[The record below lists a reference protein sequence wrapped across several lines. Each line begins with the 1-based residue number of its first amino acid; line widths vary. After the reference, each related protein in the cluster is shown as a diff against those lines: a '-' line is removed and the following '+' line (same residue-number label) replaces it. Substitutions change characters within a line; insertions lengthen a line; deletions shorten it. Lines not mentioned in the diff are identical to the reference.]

1 MRRREF
7 ITLLG
12 GAVAVWPLAVHAQQ
26 LKARIGLV
34 SIGADP
40 SNPLVFIPFLQQ
52 MRDLGYID
60 GDNIVFEKRFAA
72 GHDDLINGFVA
83 DLVRRQVDIIVV
95 TGQRESI
102 AATRAT
108 SSIPIVTI
116 VNPDPIAMGMA
127 QSLSNPGGNVTGL
140 TTIDFSMYGKRIE
153 LLKQAVPGLSRA
165 GLIVSQGNPTFKP
178 NSEWARD
185 VETAARSLGISLD
198 VIEFNGDAVEA
209 AIAAVAAGGSKGLIG
224 SFDGVIIGRRKEIA
238 EIAIRQKLPTIFA
251 SRQNVEA
258 GGLMSYLANVADL
271 SRRAAF
277 FVDRILK
284 GAKAADL
291 PIEQPTKFE
300 LVINLK
306 TAKALGL
313 NLPPTL
319 LALADEVIE

>member
-12 GAVAVWPLAVHAQQ
+12 GAAAAWPLTGRAQQ
-26 LKARIGLV
+26 LKSRIGLV

-40 SNPLVFIPFLQQ
+40 SNPVVFIPFLQQ

-72 GHDDLINGFVA
+72 GHDDLINGYVA
-83 DLVRRQVDIIVV
+83 DLVQRQVDIIVV
-95 TGQRESI
+95 TGLRESI

-108 SSIPIVTI
+108 ASIPIVTI
-116 VNPDPIAMGMA
+116 VNPDPIALGMA

-140 TTIDFSMYGKRIE
+140 TTTDFSMYGKRIE

-165 GLIVSQGNPTFKP
+165 GLIVSQGNPTYKP
-178 NSEWARD
+178 DSQWARD

-209 AIAAVAAGGSKGLIG
+209 VIAAVAAGGSQGLIG
-224 SFDGVIIGRRKEIA
+224 ASDGVIVGRRKEIA
-238 EIAIRQKLPTIFA
+238 EIAIRHKLPTIFA
-251 SRQNVEA
+251 LRQNVEA
-258 GGLMSYLANVADL
+258 GGLMSYSAKIADL

-300 LVINLK
+300 LVINLQ

-313 NLPPTL
+313 TIPPAL